1 VSNDQASAARCF
13 TDKPDKERIMK
24 TLARITTLLAVLFP
38 LFAYAVGEPYTQD
51 KLDALNKSGKPALVF
66 IHADWCPTCR
76 AQDKVLE
83 KLLPT
88 AEFKP
93 ITTLKVDYDTQQ
105 DVVKAFGVRYQSTL
119 IVFKGGKEVARV
131 TGETDSG
138 KIAALLRKAL

>member
-1 VSNDQASAARCF
+1 MR
-13 TDKPDKERIMK
+13 
-24 TLARITTLLAVLFP
+24 TLIKLMAMLALLFP
-38 LFAYAVGEPYTQD
+38 VFAQAVGEPYTQD

-76 AQDKVLE
+76 AQDAVLE

-93 ITTLKVDYDTQQ
+93 ITTLKVDFDMQQ
-105 DVVKAFGVRYQSTL
+105 EVVKAFGVRYQSTL

-131 TGETDSG
+131 TGETDPD
-138 KIAALLRKAL
+138 KLAALLRKAL